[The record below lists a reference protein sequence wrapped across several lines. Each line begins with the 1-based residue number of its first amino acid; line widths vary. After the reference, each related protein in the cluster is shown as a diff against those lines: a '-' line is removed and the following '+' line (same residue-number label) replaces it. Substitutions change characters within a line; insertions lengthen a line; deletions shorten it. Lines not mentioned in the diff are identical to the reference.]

1 MKYIKLLMLLAV
13 VTFFGACSSDDDS
26 WNSAADVTVS
36 MKNPTMVI
44 KENMGL
50 TNVPIEVKGKT
61 NGNVYVTLAVKEVG
75 KKPAKEDVHYYI
87 TDKTISISDSI
98 GYVEVEPVDN
108 DEINADRTFEITIV
122 EAKGAKIGNATTQVS
137 LKDNDSQIYEKLQGK
152 WKLTGVSRQ
161 GAPMESVVKIIG
173 ASDEEDGDYN
183 NTLYMTGMAVS
194 SSSARLSF
202 HYDEDTKQGLK
213 PADIYSGEKGYEAL
227 CKRSDIDLVYI
238 AADWNHNFSA
248 RHAEGI
254 HTVVL
259 NEVEFPGI
267 VLQIIG
273 VSVLLEISFHGSSQ
287 SLSYSYHLSS
297 LRCIGRFLRRSHV
310 LGIFLIRQAQHLCI

>member
-98 GYVEVEPVDN
+98 GYVEVEPVDD
-108 DEINADRTFEITIV
+108 DEINDDRTFEITIV

-173 ASDEEDGDYN
+173 ASDEKDGDYN
-183 NTLYMTGMAVS
+183 HTLYLTGMAVS

-202 HYDEDTKQGLK
+202 DEKNKEIAFDNLGKYNFIEGYDFTKDLNIMGNIILSNLSNGSLTTTPIKGTWSEDCKEIVFDQDQVLFGG
-213 PADIYSGEKGYEAL
+213 IYTTGGTFTGYEF
-227 CKRSDIDLVYI
+227 
-238 AADWNHNFSA
+238 FSVTK
-248 RHAEGI
+248 I
-254 HTVVL
+254 KLTKVK
-259 NEVEFPGI
+259 
-267 VLQIIG
+267 
-273 VSVLLEISFHGSSQ
+273 
-287 SLSYSYHLSS
+287 
-297 LRCIGRFLRRSHV
+297 
-310 LGIFLIRQAQHLCI
+310 

>member
-1 MKYIKLLMLLAV
+1 MLLAV

-98 GYVEVEPVDN
+98 GYVEVEPVDD
-108 DEINADRTFEITIV
+108 DEINDDRTFEITIV

-152 WKLTGVSRQ
+152 WKLTAVNRQ
-161 GAPMESVVKIIG
+161 GAPLESVVKIIG
-173 ASDEEDGDYN
+173 ASDEKDGDYN
-183 NTLYMTGMAVS
+183 HTLYLTGMAVS

-202 HYDEDTKQGLK
+202 NAKDGYVAFDNLGKYNFIEGYDFTKDLGIMGNIVLSNLSNGPLTTTPIKGTWSEDCKEIVFDQDQVLFGG
-213 PADIYSGEKGYEAL
+213 IYTTGGSFTGYEF
-227 CKRSDIDLVYI
+227 
-238 AADWNHNFSA
+238 FSVTK
-248 RHAEGI
+248 I
-254 HTVVL
+254 KLTKVK
-259 NEVEFPGI
+259 
-267 VLQIIG
+267 
-273 VSVLLEISFHGSSQ
+273 
-287 SLSYSYHLSS
+287 
-297 LRCIGRFLRRSHV
+297 
-310 LGIFLIRQAQHLCI
+310 

>member
-75 KKPAKEDVHYYI
+75 SNPAKEDVHYYI

-98 GYVEVEPVDN
+98 GYVEVEPVDD

-173 ASDEEDGDYN
+173 ASDEKDGDYN
-183 NTLYMTGMAVS
+183 HTLYLTGMAVS

-202 HYDEDTKQGLK
+202 DEKTKEIAFDNLGKYNFIEGYDFIKDLGFMGNIMLHNLSNGQLTSTPIKGTWSEDCKEIVFDQDQVLFGG
-213 PADIYSGEKGYEAL
+213 IYTPGGTFTGYEF
-227 CKRSDIDLVYI
+227 
-238 AADWNHNFSA
+238 FSVTK
-248 RHAEGI
+248 I
-254 HTVVL
+254 KLTKVK
-259 NEVEFPGI
+259 
-267 VLQIIG
+267 
-273 VSVLLEISFHGSSQ
+273 
-287 SLSYSYHLSS
+287 
-297 LRCIGRFLRRSHV
+297 
-310 LGIFLIRQAQHLCI
+310 

>member
-1 MKYIKLLMLLAV
+1 MLLAV

-61 NGNVYVTLAVKEVG
+61 NGNVYVTLAVKEMG
-75 KKPAKEDVHYYI
+75 SNPAKEDVHYYI

-173 ASDEEDGDYN
+173 DSDEEDGDYN
-183 NTLYMTGMAVS
+183 NTLYLTGMAVS

-202 HYDEDTKQGLK
+202 HYDEDTKQGYVAFDNLGK
-213 PADIYSGEKGYEAL
+213 YNFIEGYDFTKDLGFMGNIMLHNLSNGQLTSTPIKGTWSEDCKEIVFDQDQVLFGGIYTPGGTFTGYEF
-227 CKRSDIDLVYI
+227 
-238 AADWNHNFSA
+238 FSVTK
-248 RHAEGI
+248 I
-254 HTVVL
+254 KLTKVK
-259 NEVEFPGI
+259 
-267 VLQIIG
+267 
-273 VSVLLEISFHGSSQ
+273 
-287 SLSYSYHLSS
+287 
-297 LRCIGRFLRRSHV
+297 
-310 LGIFLIRQAQHLCI
+310 

>member
-1 MKYIKLLMLLAV
+1 MLLAV

-75 KKPAKEDVHYYI
+75 SNPAKEDVHYYI

-173 ASDEEDGDYN
+173 ASDEKDGDYN
-183 NTLYMTGMAVS
+183 NTLYLTGMAVS

-202 HYDEDTKQGLK
+202 HYDEDTKQGYVAFDNLGK
-213 PADIYSGEKGYEAL
+213 YNFIEGYDFTKDLDIMGNIVLSNLSNGSLTTTPIKGTWSEDCKEIVFDQDQVLFGGIYTTGGTFTGYEF
-227 CKRSDIDLVYI
+227 
-238 AADWNHNFSA
+238 FSVTK
-248 RHAEGI
+248 I
-254 HTVVL
+254 KLTKVK
-259 NEVEFPGI
+259 
-267 VLQIIG
+267 
-273 VSVLLEISFHGSSQ
+273 
-287 SLSYSYHLSS
+287 
-297 LRCIGRFLRRSHV
+297 
-310 LGIFLIRQAQHLCI
+310 

>member
-1 MKYIKLLMLLAV
+1 MLLAV

-98 GYVEVEPVDN
+98 GYVEVEPVDD
-108 DEINADRTFEITIV
+108 DEINDDRTFEITIV

-173 ASDEEDGDYN
+173 ASDEKDGDYN
-183 NTLYMTGMAVS
+183 HTLYLTGMAVS

-202 HYDEDTKQGLK
+202 NAKDGYVAFDNLGKYNFIEGYDFTKDLGIMGNIVLSNLSNGSLTTTPIKGTWSEDCKEIVFDQDQVLFGG
-213 PADIYSGEKGYEAL
+213 IYTTGGSFTGYEF
-227 CKRSDIDLVYI
+227 
-238 AADWNHNFSA
+238 FSVTK
-248 RHAEGI
+248 I
-254 HTVVL
+254 KLTKVK
-259 NEVEFPGI
+259 
-267 VLQIIG
+267 
-273 VSVLLEISFHGSSQ
+273 
-287 SLSYSYHLSS
+287 
-297 LRCIGRFLRRSHV
+297 
-310 LGIFLIRQAQHLCI
+310 

>member
-1 MKYIKLLMLLAV
+1 MLLAV

-75 KKPAKEDVHYYI
+75 SNPAKEDVHYYI

-98 GYVEVEPVDN
+98 GYVEVEPVDD
-108 DEINADRTFEITIV
+108 DEINDDRTFEITIV

-173 ASDEEDGDYN
+173 ASDEKDGDYN
-183 NTLYMTGMAVS
+183 HTLYLTGMAVS

-202 HYDEDTKQGLK
+202 DEKTKEIAFDNLGKYNFIEGYDFTKDLGIMGNIVLNNLSNGSLTTTPIKGTWSEDCKEIVFDQDQVLFGG
-213 PADIYSGEKGYEAL
+213 IYTPGGTFTGYEF
-227 CKRSDIDLVYI
+227 
-238 AADWNHNFSA
+238 FSVTK
-248 RHAEGI
+248 I
-254 HTVVL
+254 KLTKVK
-259 NEVEFPGI
+259 
-267 VLQIIG
+267 
-273 VSVLLEISFHGSSQ
+273 
-287 SLSYSYHLSS
+287 
-297 LRCIGRFLRRSHV
+297 
-310 LGIFLIRQAQHLCI
+310 

>member
-1 MKYIKLLMLLAV
+1 MLLAV

-75 KKPAKEDVHYYI
+75 SNPAKEDVHYYI

-98 GYVEVEPVDN
+98 GYVEVEPVD
-108 DEINADRTFEITIV
+108 DDGINADRTFEITIV
-122 EAKGAKIGNATTQVS
+122 EAKGAEIGNATTQVS

-173 ASDEEDGDYN
+173 ASDEEDCDYN
-183 NTLYMTGMAVS
+183 NTLYLTGMAVN

-202 HYDEDTKQGLK
+202 HYDEKTKQGYVAFDNLGK
-213 PADIYSGEKGYEAL
+213 YNFIEGYDFTKDLGIMGNIVLSNLSNGSLTTTPIKGTWSEDCKEIVFDQDQVLFGGIYTTGGTFTGYEF
-227 CKRSDIDLVYI
+227 
-238 AADWNHNFSA
+238 FSVTK
-248 RHAEGI
+248 I
-254 HTVVL
+254 KLTKVK
-259 NEVEFPGI
+259 
-267 VLQIIG
+267 
-273 VSVLLEISFHGSSQ
+273 
-287 SLSYSYHLSS
+287 
-297 LRCIGRFLRRSHV
+297 
-310 LGIFLIRQAQHLCI
+310 

>member
-1 MKYIKLLMLLAV
+1 MLLAV

-98 GYVEVEPVDN
+98 GYVEVEPVDD

-173 ASDEEDGDYN
+173 ASDEKDGDYN
-183 NTLYMTGMAVS
+183 HTLYLTGMAVS

-202 HYDEDTKQGLK
+202 NAKDGYVAFDNLGKYNFIEGYDFTKDLGIMGNIVLSNLSNGSLTTTPIKGTWSEDCKEIVFDQDQVLFGG
-213 PADIYSGEKGYEAL
+213 IYTTGGTFTGYEF
-227 CKRSDIDLVYI
+227 
-238 AADWNHNFSA
+238 FSVTK
-248 RHAEGI
+248 I
-254 HTVVL
+254 KLTKVK
-259 NEVEFPGI
+259 
-267 VLQIIG
+267 
-273 VSVLLEISFHGSSQ
+273 
-287 SLSYSYHLSS
+287 
-297 LRCIGRFLRRSHV
+297 
-310 LGIFLIRQAQHLCI
+310 

>member
-1 MKYIKLLMLLAV
+1 MLLAV

-36 MKNPTMVI
+36 MKNSTMVI

-75 KKPAKEDVHYYI
+75 SNPAKEDVHYYI

-98 GYVEVEPVDN
+98 GYVEVEPVDD

-173 ASDEEDGDYN
+173 ASDEKDGDYN
-183 NTLYMTGMAVS
+183 HTLYLTGMAVS
-194 SSSARLSF
+194 SSSARLTF
-202 HYDEDTKQGLK
+202 NAKDGYVAFDNLGKYNFIEGYDFTKDLGIMGNIVLSNLSNGSLTTTPIKGTWSEDCKEIVFDQDQVLFGG
-213 PADIYSGEKGYEAL
+213 IYTTGGTFTGYEF
-227 CKRSDIDLVYI
+227 
-238 AADWNHNFSA
+238 FSVTK
-248 RHAEGI
+248 I
-254 HTVVL
+254 KLTKVK
-259 NEVEFPGI
+259 
-267 VLQIIG
+267 
-273 VSVLLEISFHGSSQ
+273 
-287 SLSYSYHLSS
+287 
-297 LRCIGRFLRRSHV
+297 
-310 LGIFLIRQAQHLCI
+310 

>member
-1 MKYIKLLMLLAV
+1 MLLAV

-98 GYVEVEPVDN
+98 GYVEVEPVDD
-108 DEINADRTFEITIV
+108 DEINDDRTFEITIV

-152 WKLTGVSRQ
+152 WKLTAVNRQ
-161 GAPMESVVKIIG
+161 GAPLESVVKIIG
-173 ASDEEDGDYN
+173 ASDEKDGDYN
-183 NTLYMTGMAVS
+183 HTLYLTGMAVS

-202 HYDEDTKQGLK
+202 HYDENKKEGYVAFDNLGKYNFIEGYDFTKDLGIMGNIVLSNLSNGSLTTTPIKGTWSEDCKEIVFDQDQVLFGG
-213 PADIYSGEKGYEAL
+213 IYTTGGSFTGYEF
-227 CKRSDIDLVYI
+227 
-238 AADWNHNFSA
+238 FSVTK
-248 RHAEGI
+248 I
-254 HTVVL
+254 KLTKVK
-259 NEVEFPGI
+259 
-267 VLQIIG
+267 
-273 VSVLLEISFHGSSQ
+273 
-287 SLSYSYHLSS
+287 
-297 LRCIGRFLRRSHV
+297 
-310 LGIFLIRQAQHLCI
+310 

>member
-1 MKYIKLLMLLAV
+1 MLLAV

-75 KKPAKEDVHYYI
+75 SNPAKEDVHYYI

-98 GYVEVEPVDN
+98 GYVEVEPVDD
-108 DEINADRTFEITIV
+108 DEINTDRTFEITIV

-173 ASDEEDGDYN
+173 ASDEKDGDYN
-183 NTLYMTGMAVS
+183 HTLYLTGMAVS

-202 HYDEDTKQGLK
+202 DEKNKVIAFDNLGKYNFIEGYDFTKDLNIMGNIVLSNLSNGSLTTTPIKGTWSEDCKEIVFDQDQVLFGG
-213 PADIYSGEKGYEAL
+213 IYTTGGTFTGYEF
-227 CKRSDIDLVYI
+227 
-238 AADWNHNFSA
+238 FSVTK
-248 RHAEGI
+248 I
-254 HTVVL
+254 KLTKVK
-259 NEVEFPGI
+259 
-267 VLQIIG
+267 
-273 VSVLLEISFHGSSQ
+273 
-287 SLSYSYHLSS
+287 
-297 LRCIGRFLRRSHV
+297 
-310 LGIFLIRQAQHLCI
+310 

>member
-1 MKYIKLLMLLAV
+1 MLLAV

-75 KKPAKEDVHYYI
+75 SNPAKEDVHYYI

-98 GYVEVEPVDN
+98 GYVEVEPVD
-108 DEINADRTFEITIV
+108 DDGINADRTFEITIV
-122 EAKGAKIGNATTQVS
+122 EAKGAEIGNATTQVS

-183 NTLYMTGMAVS
+183 NTLYLTGMAVN

-202 HYDEDTKQGLK
+202 HYDEKNKQGYVAFDNLGK
-213 PADIYSGEKGYEAL
+213 YNFIEGYDFTKDLGIMGNIVLSNLSNGSLTTTPIKGTWSEDCKEIVFDQDQVLFGGIYTTGGTFTGYEF
-227 CKRSDIDLVYI
+227 
-238 AADWNHNFSA
+238 FSVTK
-248 RHAEGI
+248 I
-254 HTVVL
+254 KLTKVK
-259 NEVEFPGI
+259 
-267 VLQIIG
+267 
-273 VSVLLEISFHGSSQ
+273 
-287 SLSYSYHLSS
+287 
-297 LRCIGRFLRRSHV
+297 
-310 LGIFLIRQAQHLCI
+310 

>member
-1 MKYIKLLMLLAV
+1 MLLAV

-26 WNSAADVTVS
+26 WNTAADVTVS

-75 KKPAKEDVHYYI
+75 SNPAKEDVHYYI

-98 GYVEVEPVDN
+98 GYVEVEPVDD
-108 DEINADRTFEITIV
+108 DEINTDRTFEITIV

-173 ASDEEDGDYN
+173 ASDEKDGDYN
-183 NTLYMTGMAVS
+183 HTLYLTGMAVS

-202 HYDEDTKQGLK
+202 DEKNKVIAFDNLGKYNFIEGYDFTKDLNIMGNIVLSNLSNGSLTTTPIKGTWSEDCKEIVFDQDQVLFGG
-213 PADIYSGEKGYEAL
+213 IYTTGGTFTGYEF
-227 CKRSDIDLVYI
+227 
-238 AADWNHNFSA
+238 FSVTK
-248 RHAEGI
+248 I
-254 HTVVL
+254 KLTKVK
-259 NEVEFPGI
+259 
-267 VLQIIG
+267 
-273 VSVLLEISFHGSSQ
+273 
-287 SLSYSYHLSS
+287 
-297 LRCIGRFLRRSHV
+297 
-310 LGIFLIRQAQHLCI
+310 

>member
-1 MKYIKLLMLLAV
+1 MLLAV

-98 GYVEVEPVDN
+98 GYVEVEPVDD
-108 DEINADRTFEITIV
+108 DEINDDRTFEITIV

-173 ASDEEDGDYN
+173 ASDEKDGDYN
-183 NTLYMTGMAVS
+183 HTLYLTGMAVS

-202 HYDEDTKQGLK
+202 DEKNKVIAFDNLGKYNFIEGYDFTKDLGIMGNIVLSNLSNGSLTTTPIKGTWSEDCKEIVFDQDQVLFGG
-213 PADIYSGEKGYEAL
+213 IYTTGGTFTGYEF
-227 CKRSDIDLVYI
+227 
-238 AADWNHNFSA
+238 FSVTK
-248 RHAEGI
+248 I
-254 HTVVL
+254 KLTKVK
-259 NEVEFPGI
+259 
-267 VLQIIG
+267 
-273 VSVLLEISFHGSSQ
+273 
-287 SLSYSYHLSS
+287 
-297 LRCIGRFLRRSHV
+297 
-310 LGIFLIRQAQHLCI
+310 

>member
-1 MKYIKLLMLLAV
+1 MLLAV

-108 DEINADRTFEITIV
+108 DEINADRTFVITIV

-173 ASDEEDGDYN
+173 ASDEKDGDYN
-183 NTLYMTGMAVS
+183 HTLYLTGMAVS

-202 HYDEDTKQGLK
+202 DEKTKEIAFDNLGKYNFIEGYDFTKDLGFMGNIMLHNLSNGSLTSTPIKGTWSEDCKEIVFDQDQVLFGG
-213 PADIYSGEKGYEAL
+213 IYTPGGTFTGYEF
-227 CKRSDIDLVYI
+227 
-238 AADWNHNFSA
+238 FSVTK
-248 RHAEGI
+248 I
-254 HTVVL
+254 KLTKVK
-259 NEVEFPGI
+259 
-267 VLQIIG
+267 
-273 VSVLLEISFHGSSQ
+273 
-287 SLSYSYHLSS
+287 
-297 LRCIGRFLRRSHV
+297 
-310 LGIFLIRQAQHLCI
+310 

>member
-75 KKPAKEDVHYYI
+75 SNPAKEDVHYYI

-98 GYVEVEPVDN
+98 GYVEVEPVD
-108 DEINADRTFEITIV
+108 DDGINADRTFEITIV
-122 EAKGAKIGNATTQVS
+122 EAKGAEIGNATTQVS

-183 NTLYMTGMAVS
+183 NTLYLTGMAVN

-202 HYDEDTKQGLK
+202 HYDEKTKQGYVAFDNLGK
-213 PADIYSGEKGYEAL
+213 YNFIEGYDFTKDLGFMGNIMLHNLSNGQLTSTPIKGTWSEDCKEIVFDQDQVLFGGIYTTGGTFTGYEF
-227 CKRSDIDLVYI
+227 
-238 AADWNHNFSA
+238 FSVTK
-248 RHAEGI
+248 I
-254 HTVVL
+254 KLTKVK
-259 NEVEFPGI
+259 
-267 VLQIIG
+267 
-273 VSVLLEISFHGSSQ
+273 
-287 SLSYSYHLSS
+287 
-297 LRCIGRFLRRSHV
+297 
-310 LGIFLIRQAQHLCI
+310 

>member
-1 MKYIKLLMLLAV
+1 MLLAV

-26 WNSAADVTVS
+26 WDSAAGVTVS

-75 KKPAKEDVHYYI
+75 SNPAKEDVHYYI

-173 ASDEEDGDYN
+173 ASDEKDGDYN
-183 NTLYMTGMAVS
+183 NTLYLTGMAVS

-202 HYDEDTKQGLK
+202 HYDEDTKQGYVAFDNLGK
-213 PADIYSGEKGYEAL
+213 YNFIEGYDFTKDLGIMGNIVLNNLSNGSLTTTPIKGTWSEDCKEIVFDQDQVLFGGIYTTGGTFTGYEF
-227 CKRSDIDLVYI
+227 
-238 AADWNHNFSA
+238 FSVTK
-248 RHAEGI
+248 I
-254 HTVVL
+254 KLTKVK
-259 NEVEFPGI
+259 
-267 VLQIIG
+267 
-273 VSVLLEISFHGSSQ
+273 
-287 SLSYSYHLSS
+287 
-297 LRCIGRFLRRSHV
+297 
-310 LGIFLIRQAQHLCI
+310 

>member
-1 MKYIKLLMLLAV
+1 MLLAV

-98 GYVEVEPVDN
+98 GYVEVEPVDD
-108 DEINADRTFEITIV
+108 DEINDDRTFEITIV

-173 ASDEEDGDYN
+173 ASDEKDGDYN
-183 NTLYMTGMAVS
+183 HTLYLTGMAVS

-202 HYDEDTKQGLK
+202 HYDENKKEGYVAFDNLGKYNFIEGYDFTKDLGFMGNIMLHNLSNGQLTSTPIKGTWSEDCKEIVFDQDQVLFGG
-213 PADIYSGEKGYEAL
+213 IYTTGGTFTGYEF
-227 CKRSDIDLVYI
+227 
-238 AADWNHNFSA
+238 FSVTK
-248 RHAEGI
+248 I
-254 HTVVL
+254 KLTKVK
-259 NEVEFPGI
+259 
-267 VLQIIG
+267 
-273 VSVLLEISFHGSSQ
+273 
-287 SLSYSYHLSS
+287 
-297 LRCIGRFLRRSHV
+297 
-310 LGIFLIRQAQHLCI
+310 

>member
-75 KKPAKEDVHYYI
+75 SNPAKEDVHYYI

-98 GYVEVEPVDN
+98 GYVEVEPVDD
-108 DEINADRTFEITIV
+108 DEINDDRTFEITIV

-137 LKDNDSQIYEKLQGK
+137 LRDNDSQIYEKLQGK

-161 GAPMESVVKIIG
+161 GTPMESVVKIIG
-173 ASDEEDGDYN
+173 ASDEKDGDYN
-183 NTLYMTGMAVS
+183 HTLKLTGMAVNS
-194 SSSARLSF
+194 STARLSF
-202 HYDEDTKQGLK
+202 HYDEDTKQGYVAFDNLGK
-213 PADIYSGEKGYEAL
+213 YNFIEGYDFTKDLGFMGNIMLHNLSNGQLTSTPIKGTWSEDCKEIVFDQDQVLFGGIYTPGGTFTGYEF
-227 CKRSDIDLVYI
+227 
-238 AADWNHNFSA
+238 FSVTK
-248 RHAEGI
+248 I
-254 HTVVL
+254 KLTKVK
-259 NEVEFPGI
+259 
-267 VLQIIG
+267 
-273 VSVLLEISFHGSSQ
+273 
-287 SLSYSYHLSS
+287 
-297 LRCIGRFLRRSHV
+297 
-310 LGIFLIRQAQHLCI
+310 

>member
-26 WNSAADVTVS
+26 WNTAADVTVS

-98 GYVEVEPVDN
+98 GYVEVEPVDD
-108 DEINADRTFEITIV
+108 DEINDDRTFEITIV

-173 ASDEEDGDYN
+173 ASDEKDGDYN
-183 NTLYMTGMAVS
+183 HTLYLTGMAVS

-202 HYDEDTKQGLK
+202 DEKNKVIAFDNLGKYNFIEGYDFTKDLNIMGNIVLSNLSNGSLTTTPIKGTWSEDCKEIVFDQDQVLFGG
-213 PADIYSGEKGYEAL
+213 IYTTGGTFTGYEF
-227 CKRSDIDLVYI
+227 
-238 AADWNHNFSA
+238 FSVTK
-248 RHAEGI
+248 I
-254 HTVVL
+254 KLTKVK
-259 NEVEFPGI
+259 
-267 VLQIIG
+267 
-273 VSVLLEISFHGSSQ
+273 
-287 SLSYSYHLSS
+287 
-297 LRCIGRFLRRSHV
+297 
-310 LGIFLIRQAQHLCI
+310 

>member
-98 GYVEVEPVDN
+98 GYVEVEPVDD
-108 DEINADRTFEITIV
+108 DEINDDRTFEITIV

-173 ASDEEDGDYN
+173 ASDEKDGDYN
-183 NTLYMTGMAVS
+183 HTLYLTGMAVS

-202 HYDEDTKQGLK
+202 NAKDGYVAFDNLGKYNFIEGYDFTKDLGIMGNIVLSNLSNGSLTTTPIKGTWSEDCKEIVFDQDQVLFGG
-213 PADIYSGEKGYEAL
+213 IYTTGGSFTGYEF
-227 CKRSDIDLVYI
+227 
-238 AADWNHNFSA
+238 FSVTK
-248 RHAEGI
+248 I
-254 HTVVL
+254 KLTKVK
-259 NEVEFPGI
+259 
-267 VLQIIG
+267 
-273 VSVLLEISFHGSSQ
+273 
-287 SLSYSYHLSS
+287 
-297 LRCIGRFLRRSHV
+297 
-310 LGIFLIRQAQHLCI
+310 

>member
-98 GYVEVEPVDN
+98 GYVEVEPVDD
-108 DEINADRTFEITIV
+108 DEINDDRTFEITIV

-173 ASDEEDGDYN
+173 ASDEKDGDYN
-183 NTLYMTGMAVS
+183 HTLYLTGMAVS

-202 HYDEDTKQGLK
+202 HYDEKTKQGYVAFDNLGK
-213 PADIYSGEKGYEAL
+213 YNFIEGYDFTKDLGIMGNIVLSNLSNGSLTTTPIKGTWSEDCKEIVFDQDQVLFGGIYTTGGTFTGYEF
-227 CKRSDIDLVYI
+227 
-238 AADWNHNFSA
+238 FSVTK
-248 RHAEGI
+248 I
-254 HTVVL
+254 KLTKVK
-259 NEVEFPGI
+259 
-267 VLQIIG
+267 
-273 VSVLLEISFHGSSQ
+273 
-287 SLSYSYHLSS
+287 
-297 LRCIGRFLRRSHV
+297 
-310 LGIFLIRQAQHLCI
+310 

>member
-26 WNSAADVTVS
+26 WNTAADVTVS

-98 GYVEVEPVDN
+98 GYVEVEPVDD
-108 DEINADRTFEITIV
+108 DEINDDRTFEITIV

-173 ASDEEDGDYN
+173 ASDEKDGDYN
-183 NTLYMTGMAVS
+183 HTLYLTGMAVS

-202 HYDEDTKQGLK
+202 DEKNKVIAFDNLGKYNFIEGYDFTKDLK
-213 PADIYSGEKGYEAL
+213 IMG
-227 CKRSDIDLVYI
+227 
-238 AADWNHNFSA
+238 N
-248 RHAEGI
+248 
-254 HTVVL
+254 
-259 NEVEFPGI
+259 I
-267 VLQIIG
+267 VLSNLSNGSLTTTPIKGTWSEDCKEIVFDQDQVLFGGIYTTG
-273 VSVLLEISFHGSSQ
+273 GTFTSYEFFSVTKIKLTK
-287 SLSYSYHLSS
+287 
-297 LRCIGRFLRRSHV
+297 V
-310 LGIFLIRQAQHLCI
+310 K

>member
-1 MKYIKLLMLLAV
+1 MLLAV

-75 KKPAKEDVHYYI
+75 SNPAKEDVHYYI

-98 GYVEVEPVDN
+98 GYVEVEPVD
-108 DEINADRTFEITIV
+108 DDGINADRTFEITIV
-122 EAKGAKIGNATTQVS
+122 EAKGAEIGNATTQVS

-173 ASDEEDGDYN
+173 ASDEEDGDYK
-183 NTLYMTGMAVS
+183 NTLYLTGMAVN

-202 HYDEDTKQGLK
+202 HYDEKTKQGYVAFDNLGK
-213 PADIYSGEKGYEAL
+213 YNFIEGYDFTKDLGIMGNIVLSNLSNGSLTTTPIKGTWSEDCKEIVFDQDQVLFGGIYTTGGTFTGYEF
-227 CKRSDIDLVYI
+227 
-238 AADWNHNFSA
+238 FSVTK
-248 RHAEGI
+248 I
-254 HTVVL
+254 KLTKVK
-259 NEVEFPGI
+259 
-267 VLQIIG
+267 
-273 VSVLLEISFHGSSQ
+273 
-287 SLSYSYHLSS
+287 
-297 LRCIGRFLRRSHV
+297 
-310 LGIFLIRQAQHLCI
+310 

>member
-26 WNSAADVTVS
+26 WNTAADVTVS

-75 KKPAKEDVHYYI
+75 SNPAKEDVHYYI

-98 GYVEVEPVDN
+98 GYVEVEPVDD
-108 DEINADRTFEITIV
+108 DEINDNRTFEITIV

-152 WKLTGVSRQ
+152 WKLTAVNRQ
-161 GAPMESVVKIIG
+161 GAPLESVVKIIG
-173 ASDEEDGDYN
+173 ASDEKDGDYN
-183 NTLYMTGMAVS
+183 HTLYLTGMAVS

-202 HYDEDTKQGLK
+202 NAKDGYVAFDNLGKYNFIEGYDFTKDLGIMGNIVLSNLSNGSLTTTPIKGTWSEDCKEIVFDQDQVLFGG
-213 PADIYSGEKGYEAL
+213 IYTTGGSFTGYEF
-227 CKRSDIDLVYI
+227 
-238 AADWNHNFSA
+238 FSVTK
-248 RHAEGI
+248 I
-254 HTVVL
+254 KLTKVK
-259 NEVEFPGI
+259 
-267 VLQIIG
+267 
-273 VSVLLEISFHGSSQ
+273 
-287 SLSYSYHLSS
+287 
-297 LRCIGRFLRRSHV
+297 
-310 LGIFLIRQAQHLCI
+310 

>member
-1 MKYIKLLMLLAV
+1 MLLAV

-75 KKPAKEDVHYYI
+75 SNPAKEDVHYYI

-98 GYVEVEPVDN
+98 GYVEVEPVD
-108 DEINADRTFEITIV
+108 DDGINADRTFEITIV
-122 EAKGAKIGNATTQVS
+122 EAKGAEIGNATTQVS

-183 NTLYMTGMAVS
+183 NTLYLTGMAVN

-202 HYDEDTKQGLK
+202 HYDENYVAFDNLGKYNFIEGYDFTKDLGIMGNIVLSNLSNGSLTTTPIKGTWSEDCKEIVFDQDQVLFGG
-213 PADIYSGEKGYEAL
+213 IYTTGGTFTGYEF
-227 CKRSDIDLVYI
+227 
-238 AADWNHNFSA
+238 FSVTK
-248 RHAEGI
+248 I
-254 HTVVL
+254 KLTKVK
-259 NEVEFPGI
+259 
-267 VLQIIG
+267 
-273 VSVLLEISFHGSSQ
+273 
-287 SLSYSYHLSS
+287 
-297 LRCIGRFLRRSHV
+297 
-310 LGIFLIRQAQHLCI
+310 

>member
-26 WNSAADVTVS
+26 WNSASDVTVS

-75 KKPAKEDVHYYI
+75 SNPAKEDVHYYI

-98 GYVEVEPVDN
+98 GYVEVEPVDD
-108 DEINADRTFEITIV
+108 DEINDDRTFEITIV

-173 ASDEEDGDYN
+173 ASDEKDGDYN
-183 NTLYMTGMAVS
+183 HTLYLTGMAVS

-202 HYDEDTKQGLK
+202 DEKTKEIAFDNLGKYNFIEGYDFTKDLGIMGNIVLNNLSNGSLTTTPIKGTWSEDCKEIVFDQDQVLFGG
-213 PADIYSGEKGYEAL
+213 IYTTGGTFTGYEF
-227 CKRSDIDLVYI
+227 
-238 AADWNHNFSA
+238 FSVTK
-248 RHAEGI
+248 I
-254 HTVVL
+254 KLTKVK
-259 NEVEFPGI
+259 
-267 VLQIIG
+267 
-273 VSVLLEISFHGSSQ
+273 
-287 SLSYSYHLSS
+287 
-297 LRCIGRFLRRSHV
+297 
-310 LGIFLIRQAQHLCI
+310 

>member
-50 TNVPIEVKGKT
+50 TNVPIKVEGKT

-75 KKPAKEDVHYYI
+75 SNPAKEDVHYYI

-98 GYVEVEPVDN
+98 GYVEVEPVDD
-108 DEINADRTFEITIV
+108 DEINADRTFAITIV

-137 LKDNDSQIYEKLQGK
+137 LRDNDSQIYEKLQGK

-161 GAPMESVVKIIG
+161 GTPMESVVKIIG

-183 NTLYMTGMAVS
+183 NTLYLTGMAVS

-202 HYDEDTKQGLK
+202 DEKTKEIAFDNLGKYNFIEGYDFTKDLGFMGNIMLHNLSNGSLTSTPIKGTWSEDCKEIVFDQDQVLFGG
-213 PADIYSGEKGYEAL
+213 IYTPGGTFTGYEF
-227 CKRSDIDLVYI
+227 
-238 AADWNHNFSA
+238 FSVTK
-248 RHAEGI
+248 I
-254 HTVVL
+254 KLTKVK
-259 NEVEFPGI
+259 
-267 VLQIIG
+267 
-273 VSVLLEISFHGSSQ
+273 
-287 SLSYSYHLSS
+287 
-297 LRCIGRFLRRSHV
+297 
-310 LGIFLIRQAQHLCI
+310 

>member
-1 MKYIKLLMLLAV
+1 MLLAV

-75 KKPAKEDVHYYI
+75 SNPAKEDVHYYI

-98 GYVEVEPVDN
+98 GYVEVEPVD
-108 DEINADRTFEITIV
+108 DDGINADRTFEITIV
-122 EAKGAKIGNATTQVS
+122 EAKGAEIGNATTQVS
-137 LKDNDSQIYEKLQGK
+137 LKDSQIYEKLQGK

-183 NTLYMTGMAVS
+183 NTLYLTGMAVN

-202 HYDEDTKQGLK
+202 HYDEKTKQGYVAFDNLGK
-213 PADIYSGEKGYEAL
+213 YNFIEGYDFTKDLGIMGNIVLSNLSNGSLTTTPIKGTWSEDCKEIVFDQDQVLFGGIYTTGGTFTGYEF
-227 CKRSDIDLVYI
+227 
-238 AADWNHNFSA
+238 FSVTK
-248 RHAEGI
+248 I
-254 HTVVL
+254 KLTKVK
-259 NEVEFPGI
+259 
-267 VLQIIG
+267 
-273 VSVLLEISFHGSSQ
+273 
-287 SLSYSYHLSS
+287 
-297 LRCIGRFLRRSHV
+297 
-310 LGIFLIRQAQHLCI
+310 

>member
-1 MKYIKLLMLLAV
+1 MLLAV

-98 GYVEVEPVDN
+98 GYVEVEPVDD
-108 DEINADRTFEITIV
+108 DEINDDRTFEITIV

-173 ASDEEDGDYN
+173 ASDEKDGDYN
-183 NTLYMTGMAVS
+183 NTLYLTGMAVS

-202 HYDEDTKQGLK
+202 HYDENKKEGYVAFDNLGKYNFIEGYDFTKDLGIMGNIVLSNLSNGSLTTTPIKGTWSEDCKEIVFDQDQVLFGG
-213 PADIYSGEKGYEAL
+213 IYTTGGSFTGYEF
-227 CKRSDIDLVYI
+227 
-238 AADWNHNFSA
+238 FSVTK
-248 RHAEGI
+248 I
-254 HTVVL
+254 KLTKVK
-259 NEVEFPGI
+259 
-267 VLQIIG
+267 
-273 VSVLLEISFHGSSQ
+273 
-287 SLSYSYHLSS
+287 
-297 LRCIGRFLRRSHV
+297 
-310 LGIFLIRQAQHLCI
+310 

>member
-1 MKYIKLLMLLAV
+1 MLLAV

-75 KKPAKEDVHYYI
+75 SNPAKEDVHYYI
-87 TDKTISISDSI
+87 TDKTISISDS
-98 GYVEVEPVDN
+98 
-108 DEINADRTFEITIV
+108 
-122 EAKGAKIGNATTQVS
+122 IGNATTQVS

-183 NTLYMTGMAVS
+183 NTLYLTGMAVS

-202 HYDEDTKQGLK
+202 HYDEDTKQGYVAFDNLGK
-213 PADIYSGEKGYEAL
+213 YNFIEGYDFTKDLGFMGNIMLHNLSNGQLTSTPIKGTWSEDCKEIVFDQDQVLFGGIYTPGGTFTGYEF
-227 CKRSDIDLVYI
+227 
-238 AADWNHNFSA
+238 FSVTK
-248 RHAEGI
+248 I
-254 HTVVL
+254 KLTKVK
-259 NEVEFPGI
+259 
-267 VLQIIG
+267 
-273 VSVLLEISFHGSSQ
+273 
-287 SLSYSYHLSS
+287 
-297 LRCIGRFLRRSHV
+297 
-310 LGIFLIRQAQHLCI
+310 

>member
-75 KKPAKEDVHYYI
+75 EKPAKEDVHYYI

-98 GYVEVEPVDN
+98 GYVEVEPVDD

-173 ASDEEDGDYN
+173 ASDEKDGDYN
-183 NTLYMTGMAVS
+183 HTLYLTGMAVS

-202 HYDEDTKQGLK
+202 NAKDGYVAFDNLGKYNFIEGYDFTKDLGIMGNIVLSNLSNGSLTTTPIKGTWSEDCKEIVFDQDQVLFGG
-213 PADIYSGEKGYEAL
+213 IYTTGGTFTGYEF
-227 CKRSDIDLVYI
+227 
-238 AADWNHNFSA
+238 FSVTK
-248 RHAEGI
+248 I
-254 HTVVL
+254 KLTKVK
-259 NEVEFPGI
+259 
-267 VLQIIG
+267 
-273 VSVLLEISFHGSSQ
+273 
-287 SLSYSYHLSS
+287 
-297 LRCIGRFLRRSHV
+297 
-310 LGIFLIRQAQHLCI
+310 

>member
-1 MKYIKLLMLLAV
+1 MLLAV

-75 KKPAKEDVHYYI
+75 SNPAKEDVHYYI

-98 GYVEVEPVDN
+98 GYVEVEPVD
-108 DEINADRTFEITIV
+108 DDGINADRTFEITIV
-122 EAKGAKIGNATTQVS
+122 EAKGAEIGNATTQVS

-183 NTLYMTGMAVS
+183 NTLYLTGLAVN

-202 HYDEDTKQGLK
+202 HTKQGYVAFDNLGK
-213 PADIYSGEKGYEAL
+213 YNFIEGYDFTKDLGIMGNIVLSNLSNGSLTTTPIKGTWSEDCKEIVFDQDQVLFGGIYTTGGTFTGYEF
-227 CKRSDIDLVYI
+227 
-238 AADWNHNFSA
+238 FSVTK
-248 RHAEGI
+248 I
-254 HTVVL
+254 KLTKVK
-259 NEVEFPGI
+259 
-267 VLQIIG
+267 
-273 VSVLLEISFHGSSQ
+273 
-287 SLSYSYHLSS
+287 
-297 LRCIGRFLRRSHV
+297 
-310 LGIFLIRQAQHLCI
+310 

>member
-1 MKYIKLLMLLAV
+1 MLLAV

-75 KKPAKEDVHYYI
+75 SNPAKEDVHYYI

-98 GYVEVEPVDN
+98 GYVEVEPVDD
-108 DEINADRTFEITIV
+108 DEINDDRTFEITIV
-122 EAKGAKIGNATTQVS
+122 EAKGAEIGNATTQVS
-137 LKDNDSQIYEKLQGK
+137 LRDNDSQIYEKLQGK

-173 ASDEEDGDYN
+173 ASDEKDGDYN
-183 NTLYMTGMAVS
+183 NTLYLTGMAVS

-202 HYDEDTKQGLK
+202 DEKTKEIAFDNLGKYNFIEGYDFTKDLGIMGNIVLNNLSNGSLTTTPIKGTWSEDCKEIVFDQDQVLFGG
-213 PADIYSGEKGYEAL
+213 IYTTGGTFTGYEF
-227 CKRSDIDLVYI
+227 
-238 AADWNHNFSA
+238 FSVTK
-248 RHAEGI
+248 I
-254 HTVVL
+254 KLTKVK
-259 NEVEFPGI
+259 
-267 VLQIIG
+267 
-273 VSVLLEISFHGSSQ
+273 
-287 SLSYSYHLSS
+287 
-297 LRCIGRFLRRSHV
+297 
-310 LGIFLIRQAQHLCI
+310 

>member
-1 MKYIKLLMLLAV
+1 MLLAV

-44 KENMGL
+44 KENMDL

-75 KKPAKEDVHYYI
+75 SKPAKEDVHYYI

-173 ASDEEDGDYN
+173 ASDEKDGDYN
-183 NTLYMTGMAVS
+183 NTLYLTGMAVS

-202 HYDEDTKQGLK
+202 HYDEKTKQGYVAFDNLGK
-213 PADIYSGEKGYEAL
+213 YNFIEGYDFTKDLGIMGNIVLSNLSNGSLTTTPIKGTWSEDCKEIVFDQDQVLFGGIYTPGGTFTGYEF
-227 CKRSDIDLVYI
+227 
-238 AADWNHNFSA
+238 FSVTK
-248 RHAEGI
+248 I
-254 HTVVL
+254 KLTKVK
-259 NEVEFPGI
+259 
-267 VLQIIG
+267 
-273 VSVLLEISFHGSSQ
+273 
-287 SLSYSYHLSS
+287 
-297 LRCIGRFLRRSHV
+297 
-310 LGIFLIRQAQHLCI
+310 

>member
-98 GYVEVEPVDN
+98 GYVEVEPVDD
-108 DEINADRTFEITIV
+108 DEINDDRTFEITIV

-173 ASDEEDGDYN
+173 ASDEKDGDYN
-183 NTLYMTGMAVS
+183 HTLYLTGMAVS

-202 HYDEDTKQGLK
+202 DEKNKVIAFDNLGKYNFIEGYDFTKDLNIMGNIVLSNLSNGSLTTTPIKGTWSEDCKEIVFDQDQVLFGG
-213 PADIYSGEKGYEAL
+213 IYTPGGTFTGYEF
-227 CKRSDIDLVYI
+227 
-238 AADWNHNFSA
+238 FSVTK
-248 RHAEGI
+248 I
-254 HTVVL
+254 KLTKVK
-259 NEVEFPGI
+259 
-267 VLQIIG
+267 
-273 VSVLLEISFHGSSQ
+273 
-287 SLSYSYHLSS
+287 
-297 LRCIGRFLRRSHV
+297 
-310 LGIFLIRQAQHLCI
+310 

>member
-1 MKYIKLLMLLAV
+1 MLLAV
-13 VTFFGACSSDDDS
+13 VTFFGACSSNDDS
-26 WNSAADVTVS
+26 WNTAADVTVS

-75 KKPAKEDVHYYI
+75 SNPAKEDVHYYI

-98 GYVEVEPVDN
+98 GYVEVEPVDD
-108 DEINADRTFEITIV
+108 DEINDDRTFEITIV

-173 ASDEEDGDYN
+173 ASDEKDGDYN
-183 NTLYMTGMAVS
+183 HTLYLTGMAVS

-202 HYDEDTKQGLK
+202 DEKTKEIAFDNLGKYNFIEGYDFTKDLGIMGNIVLNNLSNGSLTTTPIKGTWSEDCKEIVFDQDQVLFGG
-213 PADIYSGEKGYEAL
+213 IYTTGGTFTGYEF
-227 CKRSDIDLVYI
+227 
-238 AADWNHNFSA
+238 FSVTK
-248 RHAEGI
+248 I
-254 HTVVL
+254 KLTKVK
-259 NEVEFPGI
+259 
-267 VLQIIG
+267 
-273 VSVLLEISFHGSSQ
+273 
-287 SLSYSYHLSS
+287 
-297 LRCIGRFLRRSHV
+297 
-310 LGIFLIRQAQHLCI
+310 